1 MGSQFAFIIQSFLP
15 VNFYCKYQPTTSHD
29 VQVLYPFIITMYM
42 EYEKRMNIGWKCE
55 ACGHTNGVL
64 GV

>member
-15 VNFYCKYQPTTSHD
+15 VHFYCKYQPTTSHD

-42 EYEKRMNIGWKCE
+42 EYEKRMNIG
-55 ACGHTNGVL
+55 
-64 GV
+64 